1 MSFAG
6 TPLGQGRRL
15 DHQTFL
21 GKPPSSNGTTGN
33 NNPQTQRITP
43 VPSSYSSGAP
53 PLGSRSPP
61 KPSSSRERVDTNNL
75 NPEKWSVRDTSVN
88 AASAIYQAMSNPNTA
103 WASSSRTAR
112 TSNPPRSTSV
122 EYESQASNNAR
133 RLGAPPSRLGSK
145 ANNKPLSMNSSS
157 RSIVPDSEGEQS
169 QSQILDYSREKSP
182 FSFDQLT
189 NLAQTAIQKTS
200 YFVREKQREDQQ
212 PNGNASY
219 DYSAEEREYQQYE
232 RNVNANASSSKNL
245 SSSAVHRKNR
255 ISTDN
260 KAYKPSQEESEESSD
275 DDVSDTRKRRR
286 KKGASGPAGGPL
298 TTLPKVGP
306 EKRRKKGS
314 RKANGGAANGE
325 EEDEEEETDKE
336 QNISA
341 SQRASVPPPARRSQS
356 RQLPDSSLS
365 FIHNQSHS
373 LNLDAIPEDP
383 DPDLVDPES
392 NPGEFYDDS
401 YSHRSYLDDT
411 HSLTSLRPSSG
422 IGARLGTIVYTLFRL
437 IGTGL
442 TSVAHFAGRALGQIV
457 SVLVLWPI
465 RGVLKLP
472 KNPLAYYFLVA
483 FVILFGAWMV
493 NKVPTGLSPPSS
505 GWSLSSP
512 WPFSSSGGSIKYTP
526 PALPVENVAELNARL
541 RALESTL
548 SALVLENEQTK
559 TRLRMT
565 EEEVKEYEKERAKEA
580 KEKEREQV
588 TERQRE
594 RSRMQQQAIERE
606 KERERATQQG
616 KSEPGEIK
624 EIVGRL
630 GALEGLVKKDI
641 SGRVSKVEDVVGG
654 FNRIQERKEKEERER
669 QARLAVEAKEARET
683 REREERF
690 KERLERDVRERE
702 QKERERD
709 QREREKENQRQKE
722 EKERQQREER
732 ERLIL
737 NQVKKEMESL
747 KSVIG
752 ALQSQPSSGSGSSS
766 VGSDIE
772 ARTQLALLEE
782 RIGSI
787 EGGVKE
793 ALDLGNNA
801 LKTIKSSSQHPDS
814 QSNWWSKI
822 SPSSSK
828 SGLTIKSTDGQD
840 VTSLLTHLVSSAVS
854 SAVSIHSKDSI
865 ARADYALH
873 SGGARVIPSLTSDT
887 FALRA
892 PSTFT
897 SQLLGLIPF
906 SGSGFGFGG
915 PGNIAVGRP
924 PVWALHPD
932 ITNGLCWPFPGSHG
946 QLGIALAAP
955 VVVDSV
961 TIDHVAAET
970 AYEDGLADVKE
981 EGQDGDEDVEDGH
994 VERKSNRR
1002 RSKRRSAPRE
1012 MEVWGLVE
1020 GRENIHKVKEWR
1032 EGLITQRQA
1041 KDAAPERGEEQDFN
1055 HLDDLLGTSELDVPY
1070 PSTLPKSPMYIRLA
1084 SFTYDIHSPSH
1095 IQTFPVLPYLSK
1107 YGKLGEAGVDFGVV
1121 ALVVRS
1127 NWGME
1132 EYTCLYRVR
1141 VHGERG
1147 MIGGIEESW

>member
-21 GKPPSSNGTTGN
+21 GKPPSSNGSTGN

-43 VPSSYSSGAP
+43 VPTSYSSGAP

-61 KPSSSRERVDTNNL
+61 KPSSSRERVDTTNL

-112 TSNPPRSTSV
+112 ASNPPRSTSV

-260 KAYKPSQEESEESSD
+260 KAYKPSQEELEESSD
-275 DDVSDTRKRRR
+275 DDVSDTRRRRR

-298 TTLPKVGP
+298 TTLPQVGP

-314 RKANGGAANGE
+314 RKTKGGAANGE

-356 RQLPDSSLS
+356 RQPDNSLS

-442 TSVAHFAGRALGQIV
+442 TSVAHVAGRALGQIV

-483 FVILFGAWMV
+483 FVVLFGAWMV
-493 NKVPTGLSPPSS
+493 NKVPTGLSPSSS
-505 GWSLSSP
+505 GWRLTSS
-512 WPFSSSGGSIKYTP
+512 WPFSTSGGSIKFTP

-548 SALVLENEQTK
+548 SALVLENEETK

-565 EEEVKEYEKERAKEA
+565 EEE
-580 KEKEREQV
+580 
-588 TERQRE
+588 
-594 RSRMQQQAIERE
+594 
-606 KERERATQQG
+606 
-616 KSEPGEIK
+616 
-624 EIVGRL
+624 
-630 GALEGLVKKDI
+630 
-641 SGRVSKVEDVVGG
+641 
-654 FNRIQERKEKEERER
+654 
-669 QARLAVEAKEARET
+669 
-683 REREERF
+683 
-690 KERLERDVRERE
+690 
-702 QKERERD
+702 ERERD

-732 ERLIL
+732 ERLVL

-793 ALDLGNNA
+793 ALDLGNNV

-822 SPSSSK
+822 SPSSSSK
-828 SGLTIKSTDGQD
+828 SSLTIKSTDGQD

-873 SGGARVIPSLTSDT
+873 SGGARVIPSLSSDT
-887 FALRA
+887 FALRT

-915 PGNIAVGRP
+915 PGSVAVGRP

-970 AYEDGLADVKE
+970 A
-981 EGQDGDEDVEDGH
+981 
-994 VERKSNRR
+994 
-1002 RSKRRSAPRE
+1002 SKRRSAPRE
-1012 MEVWGLVE
+1012 IEVWGLVE

-1041 KDAAPERGEEQDFN
+1041 KNAARERGEEQDFN

-1070 PSTLPKSPMYIRLA
+1070 PSTLPKSPTYIRLA

-1121 ALVVRS
+1121 VLVVRS

>member
-21 GKPPSSNGTTGN
+21 GKPPSSNGSTAN

-43 VPSSYSSGAP
+43 VPTSYSSGAP

-61 KPSSSRERVDTNNL
+61 KPSSSRERVDTTNL

-145 ANNKPLSMNSSS
+145 TNNKPLSMNSSS

-260 KAYKPSQEESEESSD
+260 KAYKPSQEELEESSD
-275 DDVSDTRKRRR
+275 DDVSDTRRRRR

-314 RKANGGAANGE
+314 RKTKGGAANGE

-356 RQLPDSSLS
+356 RQPPDNSLS
-365 FIHNQSHS
+365 FIQNQSHS

-483 FVILFGAWMV
+483 FVILFGAWIV

-505 GWSLSSP
+505 GWRLTSS

-565 EEEVKEYEKERAKEA
+565 EEE
-580 KEKEREQV
+580 
-588 TERQRE
+588 
-594 RSRMQQQAIERE
+594 
-606 KERERATQQG
+606 
-616 KSEPGEIK
+616 
-624 EIVGRL
+624 
-630 GALEGLVKKDI
+630 
-641 SGRVSKVEDVVGG
+641 
-654 FNRIQERKEKEERER
+654 
-669 QARLAVEAKEARET
+669 
-683 REREERF
+683 
-690 KERLERDVRERE
+690 
-702 QKERERD
+702 ERERD

-732 ERLIL
+732 ERLVL

-822 SPSSSK
+822 SPSSSSK

-854 SAVSIHSKDSI
+854 SAISIHSKDSI

-887 FALRA
+887 FALRT

-915 PGNIAVGRP
+915 PGSVAVGRP

-970 AYEDGLADVKE
+970 A
-981 EGQDGDEDVEDGH
+981 
-994 VERKSNRR
+994 
-1002 RSKRRSAPRE
+1002 SKRRSAPRE

-1041 KDAAPERGEEQDFN
+1041 KNAARERGEEQDFN

-1070 PSTLPKSPMYIRLA
+1070 PSTLPKSPTYIRLA

-1121 ALVVRS
+1121 VLVVRS

-1141 VHGERG
+1141 VHGER
-1147 MIGGIEESW
+1147 

>member
-21 GKPPSSNGTTGN
+21 GKPPSSNGSTGN

-43 VPSSYSSGAP
+43 VPTSYSSGAP

-61 KPSSSRERVDTNNL
+61 KPSSSRERVDTTNL
-75 NPEKWSVRDTSVN
+75 NPERWSVRDTSVN

-103 WASSSRTAR
+103 WASSSRTTR
-112 TSNPPRSTSV
+112 TSHPPRSTSV

-232 RNVNANASSSKNL
+232 RNVNANASSSKTL

-260 KAYKPSQEESEESSD
+260 RAYKPSQEELEESSD
-275 DDVSDTRKRRR
+275 DDVSDTRRRRR

-298 TTLPKVGP
+298 TTLPQVGP

-314 RKANGGAANGE
+314 RKTKGGAANGE

-356 RQLPDSSLS
+356 RQPDNSLS

-472 KNPLAYYFLVA
+472 RNPLAYYFLVA

-493 NKVPTGLSPPSS
+493 NKVPTGLSP
-505 GWSLSSP
+505 LSSEWRLTSS
-512 WPFSSSGGSIKYTP
+512 WPFSSSGGSIKYSP
-526 PALPVENVAELNARL
+526 SALPVENVAELNARL

-565 EEEVKEYEKERAKEA
+565 EEE
-580 KEKEREQV
+580 
-588 TERQRE
+588 
-594 RSRMQQQAIERE
+594 
-606 KERERATQQG
+606 
-616 KSEPGEIK
+616 
-624 EIVGRL
+624 
-630 GALEGLVKKDI
+630 
-641 SGRVSKVEDVVGG
+641 
-654 FNRIQERKEKEERER
+654 
-669 QARLAVEAKEARET
+669 
-683 REREERF
+683 
-690 KERLERDVRERE
+690 
-702 QKERERD
+702 ERERD

-732 ERLIL
+732 ERLVL

-752 ALQSQPSSGSGSSS
+752 ALQSQPPSSGSGSSS

-801 LKTIKSSSQHPDS
+801 LKTIKSSSQHPDP

-822 SPSSSK
+822 SPSPSK

-840 VTSLLTHLVSSAVS
+840 VTSLITNLVSSAVS

-915 PGNIAVGRP
+915 PGSIAVGRP

-946 QLGIALAAP
+946 QLGIALATP

-970 AYEDGLADVKE
+970 A
-981 EGQDGDEDVEDGH
+981 
-994 VERKSNRR
+994 
-1002 RSKRRSAPRE
+1002 SKRRSAPRE

-1041 KDAAPERGEEQDFN
+1041 KNAARERGEEQDFN

-1070 PSTLPKSPMYIRLA
+1070 PSTLPKSPTYIRLA

-1121 ALVVRS
+1121 VLVVRS

>member
-21 GKPPSSNGTTGN
+21 GKPPSSNGSTGN

-43 VPSSYSSGAP
+43 VPTSYSSGAP

-61 KPSSSRERVDTNNL
+61 KPSSSRERVDTTNL
-75 NPEKWSVRDTSVN
+75 NPERWSVRDTSVN

-103 WASSSRTAR
+103 WASSSRTTR

-122 EYESQASNNAR
+122 EYESQASHNAR

-260 KAYKPSQEESEESSD
+260 RAYKPSQEELEESSD
-275 DDVSDTRKRRR
+275 DDVSDTRRRRR

-298 TTLPKVGP
+298 TTLPQVGP

-314 RKANGGAANGE
+314 RKAKGGAANGE

-356 RQLPDSSLS
+356 RQPDNSLS

-505 GWSLSSP
+505 GWRLPSP

-565 EEEVKEYEKERAKEA
+565 EEE
-580 KEKEREQV
+580 
-588 TERQRE
+588 
-594 RSRMQQQAIERE
+594 
-606 KERERATQQG
+606 
-616 KSEPGEIK
+616 
-624 EIVGRL
+624 
-630 GALEGLVKKDI
+630 
-641 SGRVSKVEDVVGG
+641 
-654 FNRIQERKEKEERER
+654 
-669 QARLAVEAKEARET
+669 
-683 REREERF
+683 
-690 KERLERDVRERE
+690 
-702 QKERERD
+702 ERERD

-732 ERLIL
+732 ERLVL

-752 ALQSQPSSGSGSSS
+752 ALQSQPSSSGSGSSS

-801 LKTIKSSSQHPDS
+801 LKTIKSSSQHPDP

-915 PGNIAVGRP
+915 PGSIAVGRP

-932 ITNGLCWPFPGSHG
+932 ITNGLCWPFPGSLG
-946 QLGIALAAP
+946 QLGIALATP

-970 AYEDGLADVKE
+970 AYEDG
-981 EGQDGDEDVEDGH
+981 
-994 VERKSNRR
+994 
-1002 RSKRRSAPRE
+1002 KRRSAPRE

-1041 KDAAPERGEEQDFN
+1041 KNAARERGEEQDFN

-1070 PSTLPKSPMYIRLA
+1070 PSTLPKSPTYIRLA

-1121 ALVVRS
+1121 VLVVRS

>member
-6 TPLGQGRRL
+6 TPFGQGRRL

-260 KAYKPSQEESEESSD
+260 KAYKPSQEELEESSD
-275 DDVSDTRKRRR
+275 DDVSDTRRRRR

-336 QNISA
+336 QVKPEFISYRRFLTFFSQNISA

-356 RQLPDSSLS
+356 RQLPDSSL
-365 FIHNQSHS
+365 
-373 LNLDAIPEDP
+373 
-383 DPDLVDPES
+383 
-392 NPGEFYDDS
+392 
-401 YSHRSYLDDT
+401 
-411 HSLTSLRPSSG
+411 LRPSSG

-565 EEEVKEYEKERAKEA
+565 EEE
-580 KEKEREQV
+580 
-588 TERQRE
+588 
-594 RSRMQQQAIERE
+594 
-606 KERERATQQG
+606 
-616 KSEPGEIK
+616 
-624 EIVGRL
+624 
-630 GALEGLVKKDI
+630 
-641 SGRVSKVEDVVGG
+641 
-654 FNRIQERKEKEERER
+654 
-669 QARLAVEAKEARET
+669 
-683 REREERF
+683 
-690 KERLERDVRERE
+690 
-702 QKERERD
+702 ERERD

-752 ALQSQPSSGSGSSS
+752 ALQSQPSSSGSGSSS

-915 PGNIAVGRP
+915 PGSIAVGRP

-970 AYEDGLADVKE
+970 A
-981 EGQDGDEDVEDGH
+981 
-994 VERKSNRR
+994 
-1002 RSKRRSAPRE
+1002 SKRRSAPRE